1 MSSTRPLFIDDDPF
15 PACTAGLAPVAD
27 ARTPAGPEAGDHGRG
42 VARPER
48 ESVAK
53 TNAEISHGVAEV
65 QGFYGPFSFPEQ
77 LLQKIWLRGEFDRA
91 AARTMDGRALAILHP
106 GKWNR
111 LGGPDFRGARLRLG
125 GQTVVGD
132 IELHLYAGDWV
143 GHRHARDVAYD
154 GVVLHVVLFPPP
166 AGHVTHG
173 AKGQAIPV
181 LVLLPLLQHD
191 LEEYAEDEAVERLAN
206 RPLARTIEELSP
218 LPAAELLAL
227 LRGHA
232 ELRWRLKT
240 HFARLRIER
249 LGWEGACHHTALEV
263 LGYRFNR
270 APMLSVATRWPLAEW
285 ARGAVAAEEVFAA
298 EAGTARWS
306 LQGVRPANHPRTR
319 LRQYVGW
326 ARAVP
331 AWPARLAEVAAQ
343 LPDVAASP
351 EPTAAVRR
359 AHRFADWR
367 KRLAQEVAGGAVGG
381 PRLDNLICD
390 GWLPL
395 LAAHG
400 AAAASGVW
408 FHWFPGDSPAQMGRA
423 LRELGVLT
431 ARMQP
436 ACHGLIQGLL
446 GWWLVREQA
455 EGFPGPLPPGR
466 GA

>member
-1 MSSTRPLFIDDDPF
+1 MS
-15 PACTAGLAPVAD
+15 
-27 ARTPAGPEAGDHGRG
+27 
-42 VARPER
+42 
-48 ESVAK
+48 
-53 TNAEISHGVAEV
+53 AEISPSVAEV

-91 AARTMDGRALAILHP
+91 GVRTMDGRAVAILHP

-111 LGGPDFRGARLRLG
+111 LGGPDFRGARLRLDD
-125 GQTVVGD
+125 QTVVGD
-132 IELHLYAGDWV
+132 VELHLYAGDWAAH
-143 GHRHARDVAYD
+143 GHARDAAYD

-166 AGHVTHG
+166 AGHVTRG
-173 AKGQAIPV
+173 ANGQAIPV
-181 LVLLPLLQHD
+181 LVLLPRLQHD

-206 RPLARTIEELSP
+206 RPLARTIEALSP
-218 LPAAELLAL
+218 LPAAGLVAL

-240 HFARLRIER
+240 HFARVRIER
-249 LGWEGACHHTALEV
+249 LGWEEACHHTALEV

-285 ARGAVAAEEVFAA
+285 ARGAVAAGEVFAA
-298 EAGTARWS
+298 EAGLRRWS

-319 LRQYVGW
+319 LRQYAAWV
-326 ARAVP
+326 RAVP
-331 AWPARLAEVAAQ
+331 AWPERLAGLAAQ
-343 LPDVAASP
+343 LPDVAESAG
-351 EPTAAVRR
+351 PTAAVRR
-359 AHRFADWR
+359 AHHFADWR
-367 KRLAQEVAGGAVGG
+367 ERLAREVAGGAVGG
-381 PRLDNLICD
+381 SRLDNLICD

-395 LAAHG
+395 LAARG
-400 AAAASGVW
+400 ATAASGLW
-408 FHWFPGDSPAQMGRA
+408 FHWFPGDSPAQLGRA
-423 LRELGVLT
+423 LRELGVLS

-455 EGFPGPLPPGR
+455 EGFSPPPPPGR

>member
-1 MSSTRPLFIDDDPF
+1 M
-15 PACTAGLAPVAD
+15 
-27 ARTPAGPEAGDHGRG
+27 
-42 VARPER
+42 
-48 ESVAK
+48 
-53 TNAEISHGVAEV
+53 NAEIPQSVAEV

-91 AARTMDGRALAILHP
+91 ATRMMDGRVLTILHP

-125 GQTVVGD
+125 DQTIMGD
-132 IELHLYAGDWV
+132 VELHLYAGDWV
-143 GHRHARDVAYD
+143 AHRHAQDPAYD
-154 GVVLHVVLFPPP
+154 GVVLHVVLFPPT
-166 AGHVTHG
+166 AGQVTRG
-173 AKGQAIPV
+173 ANGQAIPV

-191 LEEYAEDEAVERLAN
+191 LEEYAADEAVERLAN
-206 RPLARTIEELSP
+206 RPLARTLEELSP

-227 LRGHA
+227 LRRQA
-232 ELRWRLKT
+232 ELRWCLKT
-240 HFARLRIER
+240 HFARLRIDR
-249 LGWEGACHHTALEV
+249 LGWEEACHHAALEV

-285 ARGAVAAEEVFAA
+285 ARGAVTAEEVFATA
-298 EAGTARWS
+298 AGSVHWS

-319 LRQYVGW
+319 LRQYAGW
-326 ARAVP
+326 VRAVP
-331 AWPARLAEVAAQ
+331 DWPARLAELGAQ
-343 LPDVAASP
+343 LPGVAGTP
-351 EPTAAVRR
+351 EPTAVVRR
-359 AHRFADWR
+359 VRHFADWR
-367 KRLAQEVAGGAVGG
+367 KRLAHEIAGGAVGG
-381 PRLDNLICD
+381 TRLDNLICD

-395 LAAHG
+395 LAARG
-400 AAAASGVW
+400 ATTVSAWW
-408 FHWFPGDSPAQMGRA
+408 FHWYPGDSPAQMDRV
-423 LRELGVLT
+423 LRELGVLP

>member
-1 MSSTRPLFIDDDPF
+1 M
-15 PACTAGLAPVAD
+15 
-27 ARTPAGPEAGDHGRG
+27 
-42 VARPER
+42 
-48 ESVAK
+48 
-53 TNAEISHGVAEV
+53 NAEIPQSVAEV

-91 AARTMDGRALAILHP
+91 AARTMDGRALTIQHP

-125 GQTVVGD
+125 DQTIVGD

-143 GHRHARDVAYD
+143 AHRHAQDPAYD
-154 GVVLHVVLFPPP
+154 GVMLHVVLFPPT
-166 AGHVTHG
+166 AGQVTRG
-173 AKGQAIPV
+173 ANGQAIPV

-191 LEEYAEDEAVERLAN
+191 LEEYAADEAVERLAN
-206 RPLARTIEELSP
+206 RPLARTLEELSP

-227 LRGHA
+227 LRRQA
-232 ELRWRLKT
+232 ELRWCLKT
-240 HFARLRIER
+240 HFARLRIDR
-249 LGWEGACHHTALEV
+249 LGWEEACHHAALEV

-285 ARGAVAAEEVFAA
+285 ARGAVTAEEVFATA
-298 EAGTARWS
+298 AGSVHWS

-319 LRQYVGW
+319 LRQYAGW
-326 ARAVP
+326 VRAVP
-331 AWPARLAEVAAQ
+331 DWPARLAELGAQ
-343 LPDVAASP
+343 LPGVAGTP
-351 EPTAAVRR
+351 EPTAVVRR
-359 AHRFADWR
+359 VRHFADWR
-367 KRLAQEVAGGAVGG
+367 KRLAHEIAGGAVGG
-381 PRLDNLICD
+381 TRLDNLICD

-395 LAAHG
+395 LAARG
-400 AAAASGVW
+400 ATTVSAWW
-408 FHWFPGDSPAQMGRA
+408 FHWYPGDSPAQMDRV
-423 LRELGVLT
+423 LRELGVLP

-455 EGFPGPLPPGR
+455 EGFPPPPPPGR